1 MDAMIL
7 AAGEGTRLRP
17 LTRDTPKALV
27 EVAGVPMLER
37 VARRLV
43 AAGADRLVVNVH
55 YLGEKV
61 EAFLEE
67 HDGFGAEVR
76 ISREPGERLETGGG
90 LLHAR
95 EHFREDG
102 PFFLHNADIVSD
114 MDLEAMMAQHRE
126 TGALATLAVNERE
139 TDRALLFDEDGLYGR
154 RDQERREILA
164 RVPPDGPGR
173 ALGFTGVH
181 VLSPEIFDLLEER
194 GRFSIVEPY
203 MRLAAEGRRI
213 LPFHLGEAL
222 WMDIGTPEKLARAQ
236 EVLGGR

>member
-17 LTRDTPKALV
+17 LTSDTPKALV

-43 AAGADRLVVNVH
+43 AAGADRLIVNVH
-55 YLGEKV
+55 YLADQV

-76 ISREPGERLETGGG
+76 ISREPGRRLETGGG

-102 PFFLHNADIVSD
+102 PFYLHNADVVSEV
-114 MDLEAMMAQHRE
+114 DLEAMLRLHRE
-126 TGALATLAVNERE
+126 SDALATLGVR
-139 TDRALLFDEDGLYGR
+139 DRSGSRALLFDEDGLLGR
-154 RDQERREILA
+154 RDRVGRQIRA
-164 RVPPDGPGR
+164 RAPAGPVR
-173 ALGFTGVH
+173 ALGFTGIH
-181 VLSPEIFDLLEER
+181 VISPGIFDLLEEE

-203 MRLAAEGRRI
+203 LRLVGEGRRI
-213 LPFHLGEAL
+213 VPFDLGDAL
-222 WMDIGTPEKLARAQ
+222 WMDIGTLERLDEARRALQ
-236 EVLGGR
+236 GR